1 MLETGQVENKLGD
14 FPLGTILC
22 SSKFLN
28 HVSVL
33 PKKCWYKGFKI
44 KLISE
49 CWINNFP
56 FDTQWGWLK
65 IIEISLCISM
75 KG

>member
-33 PKKCWYKGFKI
+33 PKKC
-44 KLISE
+44 
-49 CWINNFP
+49 
-56 FDTQWGWLK
+56 
-65 IIEISLCISM
+65 
-75 KG
+75 